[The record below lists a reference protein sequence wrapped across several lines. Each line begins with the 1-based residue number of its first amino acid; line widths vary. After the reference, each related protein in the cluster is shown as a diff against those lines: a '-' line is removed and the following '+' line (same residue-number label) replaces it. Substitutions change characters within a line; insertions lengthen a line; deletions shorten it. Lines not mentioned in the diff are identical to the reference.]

1 MKSAPARAHA
11 PGLSQ
16 RAHRPSPHT
25 PGVTVLHDVLAN
37 SLPDS
42 FFPAPTP
49 VSAGEGC
56 TLQVLA
62 SIQVRAAPAAHPE
75 DQGDTRTH
83 RAWAAAAPPDTG
95 RTPLWPPPRC
105 QEHPPPAASAPPP
118 SPPRHARAQ
127 GTTAQWRPRWL
138 EFPELAV
145 RADVVVRGPRAD
157 AALGHFADLLLSDIA
172 ELVDVPVYFA
182 DRLAFVDPAAERA
195 GAWCMRPGRAR
206 CTLARAVVSVR

>member
-1 MKSAPARAHA
+1 MAALRSGR
-11 PGLSQ
+11 
-16 RAHRPSPHT
+16 RR
-25 PGVTVLHDVLAN
+25 VAN
-37 SLPDS
+37 S
-42 FFPAPTP
+42 
-49 VSAGEGC
+49 
-56 TLQVLA
+56 
-62 SIQVRAAPAAHPE
+62 
-75 DQGDTRTH
+75 TR
-83 RAWAAAAPPDTG
+83 PP
-95 RTPLWPPPRC
+95 LPPPN
-105 QEHPPPAASAPPP
+105 PPC
-118 SPPRHARAQ
+118 AQ